1 MLTTII
7 GLVLVVATAVVV
19 AWPLLTGSGEDP
31 TSVPAPDPRARLLG
45 EKEAALAAIRD
56 ADFDHETG
64 KLSAEDYATLR
75 AELEERALR
84 AIAALDRTTD
94 ASAAP
99 REGAPAAAAPASA
112 TFCPGCGCPIAGDAG
127 FCSRCGHQL
136 TRARSGKRRRR
147 A

>member
-1 MLTTII
+1 MLITVL
-7 GLVLVVATAVVV
+7 GLVLVVATAVAL
-19 AWPLLTGSGEDP
+19 AWPLLSGSGDEP
-31 TSVPAPDPRARLLG
+31 VTAPAPDPRTRLLG
-45 EKEAALAAIRD
+45 EKESALAAIRE

-94 ASAAP
+94 ASGAP
-99 REGAPAAAAPASA
+99 REGAPGAAPAAS
-112 TFCPGCGCPIAGDAG
+112 TFCSGCGTAIRADAD
-127 FCSRCGHQL
+127 FCSRCGQQL
-136 TRARSGKRRRR
+136 TRTRSGKRRRR

>member
-1 MLTTII
+1 MSANAL
-7 GLVLVVATAVVV
+7 
-19 AWPLLTGSGEDP
+19 
-31 TSVPAPDPRARLLG
+31 DPRARLG
-45 EKEAALAAIRD
+45 SEKEAALAAIRE

-84 AIAALDRTTD
+84 ALTALDRAND
-94 ASAAP
+94 AASAP
-99 REGAPAAAAPASA
+99 RDAAPGTAQAAA
-112 TFCPGCGCPIAGDAG
+112 TFCSGCGSPVQGDVG
-127 FCSRCGHQL
+127 FCPRCGQQL

>member
-1 MLTTII
+1 MLITVI
-7 GLVLVVATAVVV
+7 GLVLVVATALAV
-19 AWPLLTGSGEDP
+19 AWPLLSEPGAEPMS
-31 TSVPAPDPRARLLG
+31 ANALDPRARLG
-45 EKEAALAAIRD
+45 SEKEAALAAIRE

-84 AIAALDRTTD
+84 ALTALDRAND
-94 ASAAP
+94 AASAP
-99 REGAPAAAAPASA
+99 RDAAPGTAQAAA
-112 TFCPGCGCPIAGDAG
+112 TFCSGCGSPVQGDVG
-127 FCSRCGHQL
+127 FCPRCGQQL